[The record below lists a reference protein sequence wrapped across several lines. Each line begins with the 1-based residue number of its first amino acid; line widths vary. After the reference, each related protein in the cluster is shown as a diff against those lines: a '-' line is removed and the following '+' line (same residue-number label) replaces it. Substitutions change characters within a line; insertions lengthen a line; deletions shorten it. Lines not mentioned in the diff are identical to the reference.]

1 MILLCLIGDY
11 LMDWFRSEMSLRRI
25 MDMIL
30 AGTVAIATMSAAAPQ
45 STRPMLAV
53 EMMGSAAI

>member
-11 LMDWFRSEMSLRRI
+11 LVEWFRSDTSLRRI
-25 MDMIL
+25 MDMIF
-30 AGTVAIATMSAAAPQ
+30 ACTIAVATMSAAAPQ

-53 EMMGSAAI
+53 EMMGAAAI

>member
-1 MILLCLIGDY
+1 
-11 LMDWFRSEMSLRRI
+11 

-53 EMMGSAAI
+53 EMMGAAAI

>member
-11 LMDWFRSEMSLRRI
+11 LVEWFRSDTSLRRI

-30 AGTVAIATMSAAAPQ
+30 AGTVAIAIMSAAAPQ

-53 EMMGSAAI
+53 EMMGAAAI